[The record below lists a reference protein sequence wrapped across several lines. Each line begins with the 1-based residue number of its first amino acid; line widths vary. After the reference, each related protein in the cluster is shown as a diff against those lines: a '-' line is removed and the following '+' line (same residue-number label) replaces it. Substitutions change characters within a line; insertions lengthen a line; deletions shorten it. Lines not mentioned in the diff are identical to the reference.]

1 MWQKSKS
8 LYLILIYIFH
18 FLPVIFTKQRIVKNL
33 LGIDVGHKTGFIS
46 FVFSNSFP
54 VKYFPRYILLFLF
67 IAIPVL
73 IPTGCADKTK
83 HDPVHLADCIKL
95 QQLTPEQEAKIR
107 KEIHA
112 REKAL
117 ALDSLFKKKAKN
129 QGFNGAVLI
138 AQKGVILYQN
148 VFGYAD
154 FGKKDSLCLNSAF
167 QLASISKTF
176 TGTAVLLLA
185 QDKKLKLTDS
195 IQKFI
200 PSFPYHGITIENLLS
215 HRSGL
220 PNYLYCFED
229 KRRLNGPAPTNDS
242 VLKWF
247 SEANPLPAAYN
258 KPGNS
263 FSYNNSNF
271 IVLAS
276 IIEKVSEMSYVQ
288 FMKTRIFDPLG
299 MEHTFIDTIAPDS
312 LLRYRTTG
320 HQGNR
325 KREREF
331 FDGVYGD
338 KGIFSTA
345 ADMQRWYFALHSGCL
360 LNKHWLNEAFTPR
373 SFEHKS
379 RHNYGLGF
387 RLMTDPQNM
396 KKVHYVYH
404 GGWWAGFS
412 TMLWMDM
419 DADIAIIVLGN
430 RKSSTVYDIKSV
442 LSILEGNKDSEL
454 ESISDGGD

>member
-1 MWQKSKS
+1 VHFTPRNIILVFLTAIQAFITPGCSQKPAAT
-8 LYLILIYIFH
+8 
-18 FLPVIFTKQRIVKNL
+18 PVQL
-33 LGIDVGHKTGFIS
+33 ME
-46 FVFSNSFP
+46 
-54 VKYFPRYILLFLF
+54 
-67 IAIPVL
+67 
-73 IPTGCADKTK
+73 
-83 HDPVHLADCIKL
+83 CITNNR
-95 QQLTPEQEAKIR
+95 LTPKEEARVR
-107 KEIHA
+107 KKIHA
-112 REKAL
+112 IEKAF
-117 ALDSLFKKKAKN
+117 ALDTLFRKKAKS

-154 FGKKDSLCLNSAF
+154 LNKKDSLNINSAF

-185 QDKKLKLTDS
+185 QDKKLILQDS

-220 PNYLYCFED
+220 PNYLYCFEN
-229 KRRLNGPAPTNDS
+229 KRRENGPAPTNDTI
-242 VLKWF
+242 LKWF
-247 SEANPLPAAYN
+247 SEADSLPKPYN
-258 KPGNS
+258 QPGKS

-271 IVLAS
+271 IILAS
-276 IIEKVSEMSYVQ
+276 IIEKISGMSYEH
-288 FMKTRIFDPLG
+288 FLRTRIFEPLG
-299 MEHTFIDTIAPDS
+299 MTHTFIDTIAPAS
-312 LLRYRTTG
+312 LLCNRTTG
-320 HQGNR
+320 FQGNR
-325 KREREF
+325 RREREF

-338 KGIFSTA
+338 KGIFASVG
-345 ADMQRWYFALHSGCL
+345 DMERWYFALHSGCL

-387 RLMTDPQNM
+387 RLMTDPKEMN
-396 KKVHYVYH
+396 KVNYVYH

-419 DADIAIIVLGN
+419 DADIVIIVLGN
-430 RKSSTVYDIKSV
+430 RKNNSVYDIKSV
-442 LSILEGNKDSEL
+442 MSILEENKDSEL
-454 ESISDGGD
+454 ESINDGGD

>member
-1 MWQKSKS
+1 
-8 LYLILIYIFH
+8 
-18 FLPVIFTKQRIVKNL
+18 
-33 LGIDVGHKTGFIS
+33 
-46 FVFSNSFP
+46 
-54 VKYFPRYILLFLF
+54 VKYTTRNIILFFLT
-67 IAIPVL
+67 AIQVL
-73 IPTGCADKTK
+73 ITPGCTNNPKN
-83 HDPVHLADCIKL
+83 DPAQLADCIK
-95 QQLTPEQEAKIR
+95 QKQLSPEQEARIR

-112 REKAL
+112 SEKAL
-117 ALDSLFKKKAKN
+117 LLDSLFKKKAKN

-138 AQKGVILYQN
+138 AQKGVIVYQN
-148 VFGYAD
+148 SFGYAD
-154 FGKKDSLCLNSAF
+154 FNTKDTLCINSAF

-185 QDKKLKLTDS
+185 QEKKLKLSDS

-229 KRRLNGPAPTNDS
+229 KRKQNAGAPTNDT

-247 SEANPLPAAYN
+247 SEADPLPAPYN
-258 KPGNS
+258 LPDKS

-276 IIEKVSEMSYVQ
+276 IIEKASSVSYPE
-288 FMKTRIFDPLG
+288 FIRTRIFEPLG
-299 MEHTFIDTIAPDS
+299 MKHTFVDTIAPDS
-312 LLRYRTTG
+312 LLNYRTTG
-320 HQGNR
+320 HQGR
-325 KREREF
+325 TEREREF

-338 KGIFSTA
+338 KGIYATVG
-345 ADMQRWYFALHSGCL
+345 DMDRWYFALHSGCL
-360 LNKHWLNEAFTPR
+360 LSKHWLKEAFTPR

-387 RLMTDPQNM
+387 RLMTDSKNM

-412 TMLWMDM
+412 TMFWMDM
-419 DADIAIIVLGN
+419 DADIVIIVLGN
-430 RKSSTVYDIKSV
+430 RKNNSVYNIKSV

-454 ESISDGGD
+454 EIVSDGGD

>member
-1 MWQKSKS
+1 
-8 LYLILIYIFH
+8 
-18 FLPVIFTKQRIVKNL
+18 VNL
-33 LGIDVGHKTGFIS
+33 TTRKIS
-46 FVFSNSFP
+46 
-54 VKYFPRYILLFLF
+54 LFLLTVIQVF
-67 IAIPVL
+67 ITPGCSRKAAETPVQL
-73 IPTGCADKTK
+73 SE
-83 HDPVHLADCIKL
+83 CIAKNR
-95 QQLTPEQEAKIR
+95 LTSKEEARIR
-107 KEIHA
+107 KKIHA
-112 REKAL
+112 TEKAFE
-117 ALDSLFKKKAKN
+117 LDTLFKKKAKK

-154 FGKKDSLCLNSAF
+154 LNKKDSLNINSAF

-185 QDKKLKLTDS
+185 QDKKLKLEDS

-220 PNYLYCFED
+220 PNYLYCFEN
-229 KRRLNGPAPTNDS
+229 KRRENGPAPTNDS
-242 VLKWF
+242 ILKWF
-247 SEANPLPAAYN
+247 SEADSLPKPYN
-258 KPGNS
+258 RPGKS

-271 IVLAS
+271 IILAS
-276 IIEKVSEMSYVQ
+276 IIEKISGMSYEH
-288 FMKTRIFDPLG
+288 FIRTRIFEPLG
-299 MEHTFIDTIAPDS
+299 MQHTFIDTIAPDA
-312 LLRYRTTG
+312 LLRNRTTG
-320 HQGNR
+320 FQGNR
-325 KREREF
+325 RREREF

-338 KGIFSTA
+338 KGIFASVG
-345 ADMQRWYFALHSGCL
+345 DMERWYFALHSGCL

-387 RLMTDPQNM
+387 RLMTDPKKM
-396 KKVHYVYH
+396 DKVHYIYH

-419 DADIAIIVLGN
+419 DADIVIIVLGN
-430 RKSSTVYDIKSV
+430 RKNNSVYDIKSV
-442 LSILEGNKDSEL
+442 LSILEGNKDGEL
-454 ESISDGGD
+454 ESVSDGGD

>member
-1 MWQKSKS
+1 M
-8 LYLILIYIFH
+8 
-18 FLPVIFTKQRIVKNL
+18 
-33 LGIDVGHKTGFIS
+33 
-46 FVFSNSFP
+46 
-54 VKYFPRYILLFLF
+54 KYFPRYILLFLF
-67 IAIPVL
+67 IAIQVL

-117 ALDSLFKKKAKN
+117 ALDSLFRKKAKN

-176 TGTAVLLLA
+176 TGTAVLLLT

-263 FSYNNSNF
+263 FSYNNSKF

-276 IIEKVSEMSYVQ
+276 MIEKVS
-288 FMKTRIFDPLG
+288 
-299 MEHTFIDTIAPDS
+299 
-312 LLRYRTTG
+312 
-320 HQGNR
+320 
-325 KREREF
+325 
-331 FDGVYGD
+331 
-338 KGIFSTA
+338 
-345 ADMQRWYFALHSGCL
+345 
-360 LNKHWLNEAFTPR
+360 
-373 SFEHKS
+373 
-379 RHNYGLGF
+379 
-387 RLMTDPQNM
+387 
-396 KKVHYVYH
+396 
-404 GGWWAGFS
+404 
-412 TMLWMDM
+412 
-419 DADIAIIVLGN
+419 
-430 RKSSTVYDIKSV
+430 
-442 LSILEGNKDSEL
+442 
-454 ESISDGGD
+454 

>member
-1 MWQKSKS
+1 VHFTPRNIILVFLTAIQAFITPGCSQKPAAT
-8 LYLILIYIFH
+8 
-18 FLPVIFTKQRIVKNL
+18 PVQL
-33 LGIDVGHKTGFIS
+33 ME
-46 FVFSNSFP
+46 
-54 VKYFPRYILLFLF
+54 
-67 IAIPVL
+67 
-73 IPTGCADKTK
+73 
-83 HDPVHLADCIKL
+83 CITNNR
-95 QQLTPEQEAKIR
+95 LTPKEEARVR
-107 KEIHA
+107 KKIHA
-112 REKAL
+112 AEKAF
-117 ALDSLFKKKAKN
+117 ALDTLFRKKAKS

-154 FGKKDSLCLNSAF
+154 LNKKDSLNINSAF

-185 QDKKLKLTDS
+185 QDKKLILQDS

-220 PNYLYCFED
+220 PNYLYCFEN
-229 KRRLNGPAPTNDS
+229 KRRENGPAPTNDTI
-242 VLKWF
+242 LKWF
-247 SEANPLPAAYN
+247 SEADSLPKPYN
-258 KPGNS
+258 QPGKS

-271 IVLAS
+271 IILAS
-276 IIEKVSEMSYVQ
+276 IIEKISGMSYEH
-288 FMKTRIFDPLG
+288 FLRTRIFEPLG
-299 MEHTFIDTIAPDS
+299 MTHTFIDTIAPAS
-312 LLRYRTTG
+312 LLCNRTTG
-320 HQGNR
+320 FQGNR
-325 KREREF
+325 RREREF

-338 KGIFSTA
+338 KGIFASVG
-345 ADMQRWYFALHSGCL
+345 DMERWYFALHSGCL

-387 RLMTDPQNM
+387 RLMTDPKEMN
-396 KKVHYVYH
+396 KVNYVYH

-419 DADIAIIVLGN
+419 DADIVIIVLGN
-430 RKSSTVYDIKSV
+430 RKNNSVYDIKSV
-442 LSILEGNKDSEL
+442 MSILEENKDSEL
-454 ESISDGGD
+454 ESINDGGD